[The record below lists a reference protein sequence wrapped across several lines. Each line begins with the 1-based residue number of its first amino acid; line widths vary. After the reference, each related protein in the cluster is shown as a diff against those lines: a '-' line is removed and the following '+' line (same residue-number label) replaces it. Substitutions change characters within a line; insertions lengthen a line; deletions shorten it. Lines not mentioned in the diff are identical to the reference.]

1 MEKERNEMEKDI
13 LEEIKK
19 ECKIKKEDKVLIKV
33 LINICKY
40 YKIKDIKQIV
50 KSYKEKLR
58 T

>member
-1 MEKERNEMEKDI
+1 MEKEI

>member
-1 MEKERNEMEKDI
+1 MEKEI
-13 LEEIKK
+13 LEEIEK
-19 ECKIKKEDKVLIKV
+19 ECKIKKGDEVLIRV

-40 YKIKDIKQIV
+40 YKIKDVKQIV

>member
-1 MEKERNEMEKDI
+1 MEKEI

-40 YKIKDIKQIV
+40 YKIKDAKKIV
-50 KSYKEKLR
+50 EIMKKK
-58 T
+58 